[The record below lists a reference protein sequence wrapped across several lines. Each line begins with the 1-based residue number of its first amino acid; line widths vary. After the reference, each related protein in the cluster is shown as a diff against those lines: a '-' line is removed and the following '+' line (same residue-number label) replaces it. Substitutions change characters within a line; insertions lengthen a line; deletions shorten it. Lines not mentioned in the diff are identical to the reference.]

1 MNVSH
6 VIIKKNEYGSRDT
19 VLQRLVNLRKSRKWS
34 LQETA
39 DRLGIA
45 KSTYAGYESGY
56 REPSLQALLQIG
68 DLFDTTVDYMLNR
81 TDDKQ
86 QKLELTELLH
96 SKDMVLSLDE
106 IPLTAEEICDFIAF
120 TRVKRDI
127 KTSLD

>member
-1 MNVSH
+1 M
-6 VIIKKNEYGSRDT
+6 
-19 VLQRLVNLRKSRKWS
+19 LQRLVNLRKSRKWS

-81 TDDKQ
+81 TDDNQ
-86 QKLELTELLH
+86 PKLELTELLH